1 LFSSNGEC
9 QKNWPCYYCLG
20 GKKLKGVS
28 PFFVGHDRVAKKDGS
43 TMNIAASENSGKE
56 IGFWRGW
63 SIAVGCAIG
72 SGVFMMPTLLA
83 PYGLLGLVGWLT
95 AGMGTL
101 LVALSLSRLV
111 KRIPKSGGPYAYVQA
126 GLGDFAGFLIAWTY
140 WIACIAAVSGIAIA
154 FVGYLGVLVPAVTQS
169 SMTSLV
175 VALLLV
181 WTVIA
186 INVRSVSTSGIFQ
199 VVTTLLKI
207 LPLLFIIVL
216 GFANMQL
223 ENLPPI
229 NPAQMHPIALLAT
242 VTTLVMW
249 SFVGIETATVPADN
263 VDNPETMI
271 PKILIASVLTVLAIY
286 ILVSIAIAL
295 VVPADELKNSA
306 APFALAANK
315 VMGPVGGAIITVGAL
330 ISTLGSLNANT
341 LTAGQVPLA
350 AAKDHLL
357 PTAFLRLSKTGTPVF
372 SFLVS
377 GSFISL
383 LLLLNYTKGLVAAFT
398 FMAMLSTL
406 STLMAYAFSAVAE
419 FYFLKGDQPGPER
432 TRAIVLSIA
441 AFLYSFFAIWGAG
454 AEIVFYS
461 FMLIM
466 IGMPFY
472 ALVRIDYKG

>member
-1 LFSSNGEC
+1 MESPSQSS
-9 QKNWPCYYCLG
+9 
-20 GKKLKGVS
+20 
-28 PFFVGHDRVAKKDGS
+28 
-43 TMNIAASENSGKE
+43 SGKE

-83 PYGLLGLVGWLT
+83 PYGMLGLAGWLT
-95 AGMGTL
+95 AGAGTL

-111 KRIPKSGGPYAYVQA
+111 KRVPKLGGPYAYVQA

-140 WIACIAAVSGIAIA
+140 WIACIAAISGISIA
-154 FVGYLGVLVPAVTQS
+154 FVGYLGVFLPDVTESAVL
-169 SMTSLV
+169 SLL
-175 VALLLV
+175 VALALV
-181 WTVIA
+181 WTVVGLNI
-186 INVRSVSTSGIFQ
+186 RSVESSGTFQ
-199 VVTTLLKI
+199 VVTTILKI

-216 GFANMQL
+216 GFTNMQPDI
-223 ENLPPI
+223 LPPV
-229 NPAQMHPIALLAT
+229 NPTELHPFALLAT

-249 SFVGIETATVPADN
+249 SFIGIETATVPTDN
-263 VDNPETMI
+263 MVEPEKLI
-271 PKILIASVLTVLAIY
+271 PRILIASVLTILIIY
-286 ILVSIAIAL
+286 FLVSLAVAL
-295 VVPADELKNSA
+295 VVPASELVGST
-306 APFALAANK
+306 APFALAATK

-357 PTAFLRLSKTGTPVF
+357 PVKFLTLSQSGTPIF

-377 GSFISL
+377 GGFVSL
-383 LLLLNYTKGLVAAFT
+383 LLVLNYTKGLIAAFT

-406 STLMAYAFSAVAE
+406 STLMAYAFCAVAE
-419 FYFLKGDQPGPER
+419 FYFLKNDRAGPER
-432 TRAIVLSIA
+432 TRAILLSGA

-454 AEIVFYS
+454 SEIVFYS
-461 FMLIM
+461 FMLII

-472 ALVRIDYKG
+472 ALVREDVRDQ